1 MSESD
6 AGADRAISLREAARI
21 LNVCV
26 RTVRRE
32 IERRRLIGFRVG
44 RSLRIRMS
52 DLRRYM
58 ERELVPLWCKTCLEQ
73 RDGLTVNA
81 GSLARILANIG

>member
-32 IERRRLIGFRVG
+32 IERRRLVGFRVG

-58 ERELVPLWCKTCLEQ
+58 ERKLVHL
-73 RDGLTVNA
+73 
-81 GSLARILANIG
+81 

>member
-44 RSLRIRMS
+44 RNLRIRMS

-58 ERELVPLWCKTCLEQ
+58 ERELVHL
-73 RDGLTVNA
+73 
-81 GSLARILANIG
+81 